1 MSIHVHRTE
10 IELFRNGSV
19 REFYC
24 LKALVTLDQVITSVV
39 EKKNNLNEQKVYWK
53 RIEDRGSGIGDRG
66 SGIEDRLQKL
76 EISEILNKSWT
87 VVMSLWAANVL

>member
-10 IELFRNGSV
+10 IELFRNESV

-39 EKKNNLNEQKVYWK
+39 EKKNSLNEQKVYWI
-53 RIEDRGSGIGDRG
+53 RIEDRG

-76 EISEILNKSWT
+76 EISEILNKPWT